1 MPFKLKILKMKSKNY
16 SENIIKVFK
25 KDGFILSEPDVL
37 LDSNY
42 IIQRSGE
49 NFRKLMLNF
58 EDETGKS
65 MCLRPDL
72 TIASCIK
79 YLKEKSKKNVKIFY
93 SGQAY
98 RRSNSKNDKIIHD
111 QLGIEILCS
120 KNKSADDLKVLKTI
134 NNSIKKIKIKN
145 TSIKVGDVSLFQK
158 LIESLKIPLRWKMRL
173 KRHFWR
179 PQYFEDLLNRL
190 ETNSDVDPVSVNL
203 DKKKFSEMKNFDQ
216 NKEIANRKIS
226 EILYRFDRKIK
237 DPRSFSENKKIV
249 KIIRNFLKIS
259 CSIDSVEKT
268 LKDFVKKNNLNNI
281 FFKDLSTIK
290 NLSKINS
297 KMIFSTNFGRD
308 IEYYTGIVFEIY
320 NSSKKEIARG
330 GRYDGLLK
338 SLGSKKNISAVGA
351 AINLNNLKI

>member
-1 MPFKLKILKMKSKNY
+1 MKSKNY
-16 SENIIKVFK
+16 SENIIKVFE
-25 KDGFILSEPDVL
+25 KDGFVLSEPDVL
-37 LDSNY
+37 LDSDY

-49 NFRKLMLNF
+49 NFRKLLLTF
-58 EDETGKS
+58 EDDTGKN

-72 TIASCIK
+72 TVASCIK
-79 YLKEKSKKNVKIFY
+79 YLKENSKATSKIFY

-98 RRSNSKNDKIIHD
+98 RRSGNPKEKIIND
-111 QLGIEILCS
+111 QLGVEIIGS
-120 KNKSADDLKVLKTI
+120 KKKATDDEKVLKTI
-134 NNSIKKIKIKN
+134 LKSIDKTKIGNI
-145 TSIKVGDVSLFQK
+145 TIKVGDVSLFEK
-158 LIESLKIPLRWKMRL
+158 LIESLKIPKRWKLRL

-190 ETNSDVDPVSVNL
+190 ETNSDVDPMAIDL
-203 DKKKFSEMKNFDQ
+203 DKKKFSEMRNLDQ

-226 EILYRFDRKIK
+226 EILSRFDRKIK

-249 KIIRNFLKIS
+249 KIIKEFLKIN
-259 CSIDSVEKT
+259 CSIDKIESI
-268 LKDFVKKNNLNNI
+268 LKNFIKKYKLSKNI
-281 FFKDLSTIK
+281 LSDLTAIK
-290 NLSKINS
+290 NLSKIS
-297 KMIFSTNFGRD
+297 YKTIFSTNFGRD

-351 AINLNNLKI
+351 AINLNNLKK